1 MESVREEKFY
11 SFCFHMVKIQ
21 IVNLFCFGFSF
32 RSQRAKPVIIDPG
45 LYLNKKSDVFWV
57 TQRRS
62 IPTAF
67 KLFTG
72 DLSFLKTYST

>member
-1 MESVREEKFY
+1 M
-11 SFCFHMVKIQ
+11 
-21 IVNLFCFGFSF
+21 IVDDGIVFG

-45 LYLNKKSDVFWV
+45 LYMNKKTDVFWV

-62 IPTAF
+62 VPTAF

-72 DLSFLKTYST
+72 DSYCLNSSPEICFLMFVNGCVNLGEFV